1 MTGPG
6 PILRLQRPGDR
17 RRHPHRHPAR
27 PPARRRRRPRR
38 QPAHQRR
45 PGRHRPHPRP
55 PAATTPRTRCLA
67 RRQRRG
73 HLRDPTLDSY
83 RDHDLRRRP
92 GPVYPRE
99 GHHLRHCFVRP
110 PHRPPHHPRP
120 DASRQQPGRRP
131 RWNRGPR
138 LDPGRRQC
146 ADHATPA
153 AIEPARAGPDD
164 HHALITARSVAAGRA
179 VESHLAADWV
189 TSRPSGHPP
198 RPSPPGCCHGCRP
211 GHLPPDHG
219 RSGRGCR
226 AHPGR
231 RRGHLRAGGG
241 RTGAAVAAGHPDRG
255 AAASTLPPRGDGN
268 YRARADHYPND
279 PIPVF
284 PRLVP
289 GGCHGHAGPGSPAG
303 RRRSASAT
311 PPDTAASSGG
321 PAPGQWGVPW
331 WSCRSP

>member
-1 MTGPG
+1 M
-6 PILRLQRPGDR
+6 Q
-17 RRHPHRHPAR
+17 
-27 PPARRRRRPRR
+27 PRN
-38 QPAHQRR
+38 Q
-45 PGRHRPHPRP
+45 GRTCKR
-55 PAATTPRTRCLA
+55 
-67 RRQRRG
+67 
-73 HLRDPTLDSY
+73 
-83 RDHDLRRRP
+83 
-92 GPVYPRE
+92 
-99 GHHLRHCFVRP
+99 CFVRP

-138 LDPGRRQC
+138 LDPGRRQR

-164 HHALITARSVAAGRA
+164 HHALTLPRSVAAGRA
-179 VESHLAADWV
+179 VDSHLAADWV
-189 TSRPSGHPP
+189 TSRPSGHPS
-198 RPSPPGCCHGCRP
+198 RPSPPGCC
-211 GHLPPDHG
+211 
-219 RSGRGCR
+219 
-226 AHPGR
+226 
-231 RRGHLRAGGG
+231 HLRAGGG
-241 RTGAAVAAGHPDRG
+241 RTGPAVAAGHPDRG
-255 AAASTLPPRGDGN
+255 AAASTSPLSGAGN
-268 YRARADHYPND
+268 YRAGADHYPND

-331 WSCRSP
+331 WSCRPP